1 MYVNDEKCPN
11 RIFLFFYGGVIM
23 VKVNGKEMD
32 LAGISLAEFL
42 KSTDYDLR
50 VIAVERNE
58 EIVFKSMYEK
68 TVLQDEDVI
77 EIVSFVGGG

>member
-1 MYVNDEKCPN
+1 
-11 RIFLFFYGGVIM
+11 M

-32 LAGISLAEFL
+32 IAGESISEFL

-58 EIVFKSMYEK
+58 EIVLKSMYDK
-68 TVLQDEDVI
+68 TILKDEDVI

>member
-1 MYVNDEKCPN
+1 
-11 RIFLFFYGGVIM
+11 M

>member
-1 MYVNDEKCPN
+1 
-11 RIFLFFYGGVIM
+11 M

-32 LAGISLAEFL
+32 IAGESISEFL
-42 KSTDYDLR
+42 KSTDYVLR

-58 EIVFKSMYEK
+58 EIVLRSMYDK
-68 TVLQDEDVI
+68 TILKDEDVV

>member
-1 MYVNDEKCPN
+1 
-11 RIFLFFYGGVIM
+11 M
-23 VKVNGKEMD
+23 VKVNGKELD
-32 LAGISLAEFL
+32 IAGQSISEFL

-58 EIVFKSMYEK
+58 EIVLRSMYDK
-68 TVLQDEDVI
+68 TILKDEDVV